1 MQDFSSKHII
11 PSMEQ
16 KIRVLNQQVF
26 YIHFSLFWWVW
37 CFSPPPS
44 SIALKILITLS
55 LYVIFPLFRFLQHE
69 KALETKLKIYGG
81 EKGKK
86 IAQILAMVLCMLCMN
101 VIKIPVLLI
110 SFFLFFN
117 IVFVFLVKGMV
128 LAPPN
133 PKFEFWGIML
143 SC

>member
-1 MQDFSSKHII
+1 MS
-11 PSMEQ
+11 
-16 KIRVLNQQVF
+16 LVF
-26 YIHFSLFWWVW
+26 FPF
-37 CFSPPPS
+37 

-86 IAQILAMVLCMLCMN
+86 MAQILSMALCMLCMN
-101 VIKIPVLLI
+101 RIKIPVLLI

-117 IVFVFLVKGMV
+117 IVFVFLVKGIV

-133 PKFEFWGIML
+133 PKFEFWVIML